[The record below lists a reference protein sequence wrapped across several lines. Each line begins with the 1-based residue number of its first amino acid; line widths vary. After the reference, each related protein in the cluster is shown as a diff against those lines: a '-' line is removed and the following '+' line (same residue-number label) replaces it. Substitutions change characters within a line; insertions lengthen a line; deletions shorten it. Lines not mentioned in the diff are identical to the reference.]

1 MKSNSIKVL
10 ITLLISFFSFQ
21 TSNAQTIKYNHRS
34 PENPHYWSKNKPYE
48 GYWQQDVHYK
58 IDAILY
64 DSLNLIDVPNY
75 QLVYWNNSP
84 DTLTEIYF
92 HLYQNAFQ
100 PGSYMENLYLNNDQK
115 VTFGK
120 YEQEGLGTVYSNL
133 TIDNQ
138 TVKTKLDNTI
148 LQVKLNKGLMPKD
161 SIVINM
167 SFKTYFDK
175 GSLRRRMKYFE
186 DFGSKHFDAVH
197 WYPSICVYDNKFG
210 CTTEQHTDKEFY
222 ANFGTLD
229 VNISVPN
236 HYMVE
241 ATGELTNESEVLP
254 TELRQK
260 IDLSNFTKA
269 SDTISTPIKA
279 DGTFKTWNYHAINV
293 HNCTLRLPL

>member
-1 MKSNSIKVL
+1 MKLNSRIFKSLVFIFL
-10 ITLLISFFSFQ
+10 CSIVNCF
-21 TSNAQTIKYNHRS
+21 AQQIIKYDHRN

-48 GYWQQDVHYK
+48 GYWQQDVYYK

-138 TVKTKLDNTI
+138 TVKITSRYLIETRVVNT
-148 LQVKLNKGLMPKD
+148 VSHK
-161 SIVINM
+161 S
-167 SFKTYFDK
+167 
-175 GSLRRRMKYFE
+175 
-186 DFGSKHFDAVH
+186 
-197 WYPSICVYDNKFG
+197 
-210 CTTEQHTDKEFY
+210 
-222 ANFGTLD
+222 
-229 VNISVPN
+229 
-236 HYMVE
+236 
-241 ATGELTNESEVLP
+241 
-254 TELRQK
+254 
-260 IDLSNFTKA
+260 
-269 SDTISTPIKA
+269 
-279 DGTFKTWNYHAINV
+279 
-293 HNCTLRLPL
+293 